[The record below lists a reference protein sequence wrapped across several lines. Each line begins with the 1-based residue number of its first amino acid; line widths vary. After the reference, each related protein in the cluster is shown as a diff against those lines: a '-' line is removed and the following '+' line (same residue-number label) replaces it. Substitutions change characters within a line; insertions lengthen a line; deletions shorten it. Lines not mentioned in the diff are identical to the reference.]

1 MNGRTAIES
10 SAACGRA
17 GAESGDALLV
27 TVTRCGAGARA
38 GASCPAPK
46 ATQAVTA
53 ITKPLYSKVRRGDCT
68 RGTATPAGIRS
79 ETTTLDPTPLSPAR
93 NRARNTRIG
102 CEIFLSRCSPN
113 SSNATSSLPRP
124 WVADALG
131 DANAAGLSQRLEPCR
146 DVHALA
152 PHVAAID

>member
-53 ITKPLYSKVRRGDCT
+53 IANHCIAKCAVVIARGERRRRQAFAPKRQRSIRPRFRLRVIGRETRESDVRYS
-68 RGTATPAGIRS
+68 
-79 ETTTLDPTPLSPAR
+79 
-93 NRARNTRIG
+93 
-102 CEIFLSRCSPN
+102 
-113 SSNATSSLPRP
+113 
-124 WVADALG
+124 
-131 DANAAGLSQRLEPCR
+131 
-146 DVHALA
+146 
-152 PHVAAID
+152 